1 MMTCNIVTAQ
11 RNQRIAGM
19 VTMLAAASFATTGCA
34 HGNVAAAEA
43 QPAAVQV
50 AAEKPAGPAA
60 AAPGTDPAIQ
70 KWFKKNEKARVKF
83 NNDLLKAEQDI
94 AKASGTKNCSALSKS
109 TSAIQ
114 ADLVKLRAI
123 ANGGPAIA
131 DAYTPPFEEFAAAA
145 TACVA
150 KDYPHARTILG
161 DTSKGAI
168 ADMGGAQE
176 TVDEILDGGA

>member
-1 MMTCNIVTAQ
+1 MMTCTFVTAQ
-11 RNQRIAGM
+11 RNQRIAGV
-19 VTMLAAASFATTGCA
+19 VTMLAAASFATAGCA
-34 HGNVAAAEA
+34 QRSVAVHAEPAAAQVPA
-43 QPAAVQV
+43 QQP
-50 AAEKPAGPAA
+50 PGPAA

-70 KWFKKNEKARVKF
+70 KWFKNNEKARIKF

-94 AKASGTKNCSALSKS
+94 AKASGTKNCSSLSKS

-131 DAYTPPFEEFAAAA
+131 DAYTPPFEEFASAA

-150 KDYPHARTILG
+150 KNYPSARTILG

-168 ADMGGAQE
+168 ADLGAAQE
-176 TVDEILDGGA
+176 TVDELLDGGA

>member
-1 MMTCNIVTAQ
+1 MMTCTFTTAQ
-11 RNQRIAGM
+11 RNQRIAGV

-34 HGNVAAAEA
+34 HGDVAAQV
-43 QPAAVQV
+43 QPAAMQV
-50 AAEKPAGPAA
+50 AAENPAGPA

-70 KWFKKNEKARVKF
+70 KWFKNNEKARIKF

-150 KDYPHARTILG
+150 KNYPNARTVLG

-168 ADMGGAQE
+168 ADLGTAQE